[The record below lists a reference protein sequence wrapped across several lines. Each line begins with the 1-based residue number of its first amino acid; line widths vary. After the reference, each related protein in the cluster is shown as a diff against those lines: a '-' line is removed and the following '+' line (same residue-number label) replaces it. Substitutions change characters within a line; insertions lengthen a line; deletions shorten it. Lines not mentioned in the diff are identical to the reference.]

1 MTPRTRRAN
10 QAVEFALVLPVLL
23 AVVSGI
29 ADYGWYLSQH
39 VGITEAAREG
49 ARSASTAWFDEDH
62 VAIGQAAAGEVLD
75 HWGIDDATVSV
86 TLGTDAVLGRV
97 VHVQVSAPY
106 DPLLHLV
113 PAPETL
119 SQTVEMRTEWQ
130 PVPET

>member
-1 MTPRTRRAN
+1 MTTRTRRAN

-49 ARSASTAWFDEDH
+49 ARSASAAWFDEDH
-62 VAIGQAAAGEVLD
+62 VVIGQAAAQEVLD
-75 HWGIDDATVSV
+75 HWSIDDATVSV
-86 TLGTDAVLGRV
+86 TLGTDPVLGQV

-106 DPLLHLV
+106 EPLLHLV
-113 PAPETL
+113 PAPDTL

>member
-1 MTPRTRRAN
+1 MTTRNRRAN

-23 AVVSGI
+23 ALVSGI

-49 ARSASTAWFDEDH
+49 ARSAATAWVDEDPLLRGH
-62 VAIGQAAAGEVLD
+62 AAAGEVLD
-75 HWGIDDATVSV
+75 EWNIADATVTV
-86 TLGTDAVLGRV
+86 TLVADVVLGQI
-97 VHVQVSAPY
+97 VHVEVSAPY

-113 PAPETL
+113 PAPQTL

-130 PVPET
+130 PVPES